1 MCSRWNDR
9 EQNERLVST
18 LPPATIGYGL
28 WCEGQQWHG
37 AVIVIA
43 VVAVLVFVLR
53 VCHCVDRDLGTAR
66 NVLETV
72 ALWCLEKGIRN
83 MKNPFNRTKRHR
95 LTQTKIQTRGQPGT
109 RTEQQMADVH
119 LYRCVTTKMQRFW
132 SRTNSWQ
139 SARSRINHMEP
150 ATTATSTET
159 TNNRLPLNNQN
170 RPTIVGCSLRSSLC
184 RYRGSF
190 THA

>member
-53 VCHCVDRDLGTAR
+53 DWRRVERHKCMAR

-72 ALWCLEKGIRN
+72 AHVYSEKGIRN

-95 LTQTKIQTRGQPGT
+95 LTQTKIQTRGQSGT

-119 LYRCVTTKMQRFW
+119 LYRCVTTKMQRCL

-139 SARSRINHMEP
+139 SARSRINHMDP

-159 TNNRLPLNNQN
+159 TNNRLLLNNQGWFSV
-170 RPTIVGCSLRSSLC
+170 VG
-184 RYRGSF
+184 
-190 THA
+190 